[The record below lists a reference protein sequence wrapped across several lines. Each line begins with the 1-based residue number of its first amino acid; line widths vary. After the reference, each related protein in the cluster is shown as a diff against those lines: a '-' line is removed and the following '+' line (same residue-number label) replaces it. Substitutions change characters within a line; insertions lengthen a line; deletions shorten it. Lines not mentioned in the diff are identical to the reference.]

1 MQKAKP
7 KQGRPIVESRD
18 DCSEIYDGEDQSSI
32 IPDEDIEYIEECF
45 QSVNSSNIKEGIII
59 EANSELED
67 SNEISRRNKSNHLQD
82 YKVNNYHTLPNAKQ
96 QQNKLEGFNNEYY
109 VEHLKENN
117 KLNSKEKE
125 RSKVSVGDKFKL
137 NIQSRDLD
145 SKTFYSY

>member
-1 MQKAKP
+1 
-7 KQGRPIVESRD
+7 VESRD

-32 IPDEDIEYIEECF
+32 IPDENMEYIEECF
-45 QSVNSSNIKEGIII
+45 QSVNSSSIKDGIII

-82 YKVNNYHTLPNAKQ
+82 YKVNNYHTLPNKKQ
-96 QQNKLEGFNNEYY
+96 EQNKLEGFNNEYY

-117 KLNSKEKE
+117 KLISKEKE

-137 NIQSRDLD
+137 NIQSRDLE
-145 SKTFYSY
+145 SKIFYSY